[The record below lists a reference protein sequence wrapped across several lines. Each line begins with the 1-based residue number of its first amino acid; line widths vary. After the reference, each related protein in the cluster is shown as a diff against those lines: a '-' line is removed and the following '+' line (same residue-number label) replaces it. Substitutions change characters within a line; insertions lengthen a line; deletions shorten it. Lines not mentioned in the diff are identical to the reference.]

1 MKQFIRNQFNS
12 LLRSQ
17 GRKAGIVPV
26 ENPVNEEDRLAE
38 VKRLGVMDR
47 DLSSENRYSAMTQ
60 VASYLTGCAQSA
72 INILGSNV
80 QQCKVSY
87 GYDMI
92 QSTLMKEI
100 PREISVCQFSLVNP
114 GKPRETPD
122 HRKYT

>member
-1 MKQFIRNQFNS
+1 MKKFIRDQFNS
-12 LLRSQ
+12 LLQSQ
-17 GRKAGIVPV
+17 GHKAGIVPV
-26 ENPVNEEDRLAE
+26 ENPFNEEDRLAE

-60 VASYLTGCAQSA
+60 VASYLTGCAQRA

-87 GYDMI
+87 GSDMI

-100 PREISVCQFSLVNP
+100 PREISVCQ
-114 GKPRETPD
+114 
-122 HRKYT
+122 

>member
-1 MKQFIRNQFNS
+1 MKQFIRNQFNN

-17 GRKAGIVPV
+17 ARKAGNVPV

-38 VKRLGVMDR
+38 VKRLGVLDR

-80 QQCKVSY
+80 PQC
-87 GYDMI
+87 
-92 QSTLMKEI
+92 
-100 PREISVCQFSLVNP
+100 
-114 GKPRETPD
+114 
-122 HRKYT
+122 